1 MRNHS
6 QRSRNRLRREGA
18 WVAPRPGRNPGG
30 AKNREIKPA
39 SSSMPSDW
47 KPEKSCAAAT
57 KDRKQTEHIAKDR
70 RGQRLRITAT
80 EASSPSHVI
89 NISAWLPAPNQRS
102 VGARRK
108 CSSPGE

>member
-6 QRSRNRLRREGA
+6 QRSRNKLRREGA
-18 WVAPRPGRNPGG
+18 WFAPKPGRKPGG
-30 AKNREIKPA
+30 AKNREMKPA

-57 KDRKQTEHIAKDR
+57 NDKKQTRQTVKAP
-70 RGQRLRITAT
+70 RGHRLKITAT
-80 EASSPSHVI
+80 EASRPSQVI

-102 VGARRK
+102 VGANQKRCR
-108 CSSPGE
+108 PG

>member
-47 KPEKSCAAAT
+47 KPEKSWAAAT
-57 KDRKQTEHIAKDR
+57 KDKKHTRQTASAP
-70 RGQRLRITAT
+70 RGHKLKITAT
-80 EASSPSHVI
+80 EASRPSHVI
-89 NISAWLPAPNQRS
+89 NISAWLPAPNQSS
-102 VGARRK
+102 VGANQKRCR
-108 CSSPGE
+108 PE